1 MKGARDEVRKM
12 SNGSFHDGESP
23 EEYVKA
29 AARAGF
35 KITPE
40 HAADVAENIATFRR
54 ASESLREIDT
64 SQFEPAGVFRPRRP
78 G

>member
-1 MKGARDEVRKM
+1 M
-12 SNGSFHDGESP
+12 SNESFHGGESP

-29 AARAGF
+29 AAKAGL

-64 SQFEPAGVFRPRRP
+64 SDFEPAGVFRPRRP
-78 G
+78 T

>member
-1 MKGARDEVRKM
+1 M
-12 SNGSFHDGESP
+12 SDGSFHDGESP

-29 AARAGF
+29 AAKAGLT
-35 KITPE
+35 ITPE

-64 SQFEPAGVFRPRRP
+64 SEIEPAGVFRPRRP
-78 G
+78 S

>member
-1 MKGARDEVRKM
+1 M
-12 SNGSFHDGESP
+12 SNGLFHEKESP

-29 AARAGF
+29 AAKAGF

-64 SQFEPAGVFRPRRP
+64 SEYEPAGVFRPRGP
-78 G
+78 S

>member
-1 MKGARDEVRKM
+1 M
-12 SNGSFHDGESP
+12 SNESSRIPESP

-29 AARAGF
+29 AANAGL

-54 ASESLREIDT
+54 ASESLRAIDI
-64 SQFEPAGVFRPRRP
+64 SEFEPAGVFRPRRP
-78 G
+78 S

>member
-1 MKGARDEVRKM
+1 M
-12 SNGSFHDGESP
+12 SNGLSHDEESP

-29 AARAGF
+29 AAKAGL

-64 SQFEPAGVFRPRRP
+64 SEFEPAGVFRPRRP
-78 G
+78 S